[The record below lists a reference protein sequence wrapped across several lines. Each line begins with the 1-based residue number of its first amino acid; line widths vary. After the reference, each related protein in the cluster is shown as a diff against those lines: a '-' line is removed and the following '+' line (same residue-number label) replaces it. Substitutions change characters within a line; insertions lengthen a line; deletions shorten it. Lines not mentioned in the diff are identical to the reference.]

1 MLLLLAPLLC
11 TIQLRS
17 ISAVIYASTATPGIA
32 GTTALDDAIG
42 RLLFTVEETQTSSVL
57 WKMHYEQTCSAKPE
71 LQIQGK
77 TLWFPLPSADLA
89 FDDEV
94 IEQVRLAWA
103 RIVEGDEGEGFMRF
117 PAREEG
123 DEVEVET
130 I

>member
-1 MLLLLAPLLC
+1 MEEA
-11 TIQLRS
+11 Q
-17 ISAVIYASTATPGIA
+17 TP
-32 GTTALDDAIG
+32 
-42 RLLFTVEETQTSSVL
+42 RVL
-57 WKMHYEQTCSAKPE
+57 WQMHYEQTCSAKPE
-71 LQIQGK
+71 LRIHDR
-77 TLWFPLPSADLA
+77 TISFPLPTADLA

-123 DEVEVET
+123 EDVEVET